1 MQGSR
6 GAEGN
11 AIRKEAGSRDRE
23 EGSALALRNN
33 GNPWTVFGLKV
44 RMRGHELHSVLEF
57 CVFLNETEF
66 FKGVLSKESR
76 SEGGRSRGRHVTL
89 AGEPLS
95 LGRGQ
100 CCPGS

>member
-1 MQGSR
+1 
-6 GAEGN
+6 
-11 AIRKEAGSRDRE
+11 
-23 EGSALALRNN
+23 
-33 GNPWTVFGLKV
+33 
-44 RMRGHELHSVLEF
+44 MRGHELHSVLEF

-95 LGRGQ
+95 LGGDRVA
-100 CCPGS
+100 PGADDDRHGRDGHVALLRIWP